1 MKRLKGFSSK
11 RSFFE
16 MPFLIGDV
24 TLALDRIA
32 HTSTKSR
39 FRFSA
44 THTLELYR
52 IRHKNISQLAVYR
65 YIAQLFFFS
74 CGSSS
79 DNLTRTK
86 KATYS
91 FEVARFFKCIT
102 SPTLPLSKWRLGFPL
117 HDWVG
122 DEGGDST
129 TESY

>member
-65 YIAQLFFFS
+65 YIAQLFFFFLWQFLRQS
-74 CGSSS
+74 HQ
-79 DNLTRTK
+79 NK
-86 KATYS
+86 KSNTQ
-91 FEVARFFKCIT
+91 
-102 SPTLPLSKWRLGFPL
+102 L
-117 HDWVG
+117 
-122 DEGGDST
+122 
-129 TESY
+129 

>member
-65 YIAQLFFFS
+65 YIAQLFFFPVAVPQTIS
-74 CGSSS
+74 PEQ
-79 DNLTRTK
+79 K
-86 KATYS
+86 KQHTAL
-91 FEVARFFKCIT
+91 K
-102 SPTLPLSKWRLGFPL
+102 
-117 HDWVG
+117 
-122 DEGGDST
+122 
-129 TESY
+129 